1 MTDDD
6 APSGGEFTFGSGA
19 EPVTDEDAPAEEAT
33 PDAVVG
39 PARTLPPG
47 DAVRV
52 QLDAIEA
59 ASVDAAAA
67 RAAGDVP
74 GSVRTLFDFAAPS
87 FRATH
92 GDLEGFAAAFL
103 GPIYDR
109 LVGATRVERGASE
122 RDEDR
127 YVQAVLA
134 RHPDGDRTYEFV
146 LARQRGGKYDGC
158 WLTESVDLTYDG
170 ASPSF
175 RRTPTVTFGDR
186 TVTCEVGDQLRA
198 VLLSAEGYSPH
209 NDVTQVAN
217 CGGNGLCGTCAVS
230 CDGDVDEMA
239 DRERQRLRLPPHDA
253 ESGLRLACQTHVQG
267 DVVVEKHDGYWGQ
280 HVADVSGDESG
291 SDETGN
297 ESPGDGGTAG
307 GADGAATGGPGTA
320 PVVDPA
326 SVVEVT
332 DAEYAG
338 EYEYDVDRSG
348 GASHGAGGAPADG
361 GGGR

>member
-1 MTDDD
+1 
-6 APSGGEFTFGSGA
+6 
-19 EPVTDEDAPAEEAT
+19 
-33 PDAVVG
+33 
-39 PARTLPPG
+39 
-47 DAVRV
+47 VRV

-59 ASVDAAAA
+59 STVDATAA

-87 FRATH
+87 SRTAQ
-92 GDLEGFAAAFL
+92 GDLDGFAATFL

-109 LVGATRVERGASE
+109 LVGAERVERGPGE
-122 RDEDR
+122 RDGDR

-146 LARQRGGKYDGC
+146 LARQSSGKYEGC
-158 WLTESVDLTYDG
+158 WLTEAVDLTYDG
-170 ASPSF
+170 ESPSF

-186 TVTCEVGDQLRA
+186 SVTCEVGDQLRA
-198 VLLSAEGYSPH
+198 VLLAADGYSPH

-239 DRERQRLRLPPHDA
+239 DRERQRLSLPPHDA

-267 DVVVEKHDGYWGQ
+267 NVVVEKHDGYWGQ
-280 HVADVSGDESG
+280 HVADVAGADSTESAASEGDDAAESGDG
-291 SDETGN
+291 
-297 ESPGDGGTAG
+297 
-307 GADGAATGGPGTA
+307 
-320 PVVDPA
+320 PVVEPA
-326 SVVEVT
+326 SVVAVT

-338 EYEYDVDRSG
+338 EYDYATDD
-348 GASHGAGGAPADG
+348 AGGAADAPGGAATDG
-361 GGGR
+361 GDER

>member
-6 APSGGEFTFGSGA
+6 APSGSEFTFGSGA
-19 EPVTDEDAPAEEAT
+19 EPVAGEDAPAEEAT
-33 PDAVVG
+33 ADDTPAEEAPADDAPAEEATGDAVVG
-39 PARTLPPG
+39 PARTLDPG

-59 ASVDAAAA
+59 ASVDASAA
-67 RAAGDVP
+67 RAAGGVP

-87 FRATH
+87 FRAAH
-92 GDLEGFAAAFL
+92 GDLEGFAAAML

-109 LVGATRVERGASE
+109 LVGARRVERGASE
-122 RDEDR
+122 RDDDR

-175 RRTPTVTFGDR
+175 RRTPTVTFGGR

-239 DRERQRLRLPPHDA
+239 DRERQRLSLPPHDA

-280 HVADVSGDESG
+280 HVADAAGD
-291 SDETGN
+291 DE
-297 ESPGDGGTAG
+297 AG
-307 GADGAATGGPGTA
+307 TGGSGNG

-338 EYEYDVDRSG
+338 EYDYDADRPG
-348 GASHGAGGAPADG
+348 GASHGAGGAPSDG
-361 GGGR
+361 GDGR

>member
-6 APSGGEFTFGSGA
+6 A
-19 EPVTDEDAPAEEAT
+19 
-33 PDAVVG
+33 AVVRG
-39 PARTLPPG
+39 PAPTLDPA

-74 GSVRTLFDFAAPS
+74 GCVRTLFDFAAPS
-87 FRATH
+87 FRTVH
-92 GDLEGFAAAFL
+92 GDLGGFAAAFL

-109 LVGATRVERGASE
+109 LVGAERVERGAGE
-122 RDEDR
+122 RDGDR
-127 YVQAVLA
+127 YAQAVLA

-146 LARQRGGKYDGC
+146 LARQGGGKYDGC
-158 WLTESVDLTYDG
+158 WLTASVDLTYDG
-170 ASPSF
+170 ESPSF

-198 VLLSAEGYSPH
+198 VLLAADGYSPH

-239 DRERQRLRLPPHDA
+239 DRERQRLSLPPHDA
-253 ESGLRLACQTHVQG
+253 ESGLRLACQTHVKG

-280 HVADVSGDESG
+280 HVADVANGSGADADGPNADAEESGD
-291 SDETGN
+291 
-297 ESPGDGGTAG
+297 
-307 GADGAATGGPGTA
+307 GPG
-320 PVVDPA
+320 VDPA
-326 SVVEVT
+326 SVLAVT

-338 EYEYDVDRSG
+338 EYDYAADGPGDGRDDPA
-348 GASHGAGGAPADG
+348 GAAIDG